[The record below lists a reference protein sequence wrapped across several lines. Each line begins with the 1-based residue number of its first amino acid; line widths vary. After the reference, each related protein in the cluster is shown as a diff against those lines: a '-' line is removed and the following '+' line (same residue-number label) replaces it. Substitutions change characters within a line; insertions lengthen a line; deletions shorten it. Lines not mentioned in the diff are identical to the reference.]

1 MAFTSPDAIAPYIEW
16 RGDKLVTSYEN
27 SAGLQNIAFF
37 ISPQIDVIPDWF
49 FVNGTLQY
57 RAERMRGTGY
67 KHYNHCW
74 SGDVTA
80 MLRHWNFA
88 LLVQYRKDQV
98 SLWGES
104 LTWGE
109 TFSVLQ
115 LNYNY
120 KQCAIGAGVFCP
132 FTKYDKGSR
141 SISRYNINESRTRTD
156 ICPMPFIEI
165 SYNIQW
171 GRQKRGASKLVNADA
186 EVDRSTAKGR

>member
-1 MAFTSPDAIAPYIEW
+1 MKTVQDCRILHSLYLLRLMLYPI
-16 RGDKLVTSYEN
+16 G
-27 SAGLQNIAFF
+27 
-37 ISPQIDVIPDWF
+37 F

-109 TFSVLQ
+109 TFQS
-115 LNYNY
+115 
-120 KQCAIGAGVFCP
+120 C
-132 FTKYDKGSR
+132 S
-141 SISRYNINESRTRTD
+141 
-156 ICPMPFIEI
+156 
-165 SYNIQW
+165 
-171 GRQKRGASKLVNADA
+171 
-186 EVDRSTAKGR
+186 